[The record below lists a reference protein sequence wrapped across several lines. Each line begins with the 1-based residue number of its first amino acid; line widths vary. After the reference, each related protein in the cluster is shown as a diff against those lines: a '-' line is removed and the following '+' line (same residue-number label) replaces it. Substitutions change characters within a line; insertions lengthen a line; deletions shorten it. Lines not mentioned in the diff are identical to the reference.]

1 MESAVMNNVVK
12 VRSPRVRSAGT
23 PAALLL
29 SLAALP
35 WTLPTALPTAIAAE
49 SPPIDPAI
57 QAAVDSPDRPAKDHE
72 RDAKRHYAEIMQF
85 VGVRPGQ
92 TVIELFA
99 ANGTTA
105 EVLSRIVGP
114 NGKVYMQ
121 NPPFFYEHFGAKA
134 SAAVDERL
142 ANNRLPNVVRLDKP
156 INELGLAPNSLD
168 GAMAMMVLHDFFWMT
183 PDVPGVLRELHT
195 ALKPGA
201 WFGVVDHSAPPGTG
215 SAMALDRDKG
225 PHRIDEEYVK
235 KLFADAGFVL
245 EARNDALRNPQDDRT
260 KPFFAPEM
268 KDKET
273 DRFVLRFRKP

>member
-12 VRSPRVRSAGT
+12 IHFLKVHSLGIF
-23 PAALLL
+23 AALLL

-35 WTLPTALPTAIAAE
+35 WAKAAE

-57 QAAVDSPDRPAKDHE
+57 QAAVDSPDRPAKDRE

-99 ANGTTA
+99 TNGTTA

-114 NGKVYMQ
+114 QGKVYMQ
-121 NPPFFYEHFGAKA
+121 NPPFFYERFGAKA
-134 SAAVDERL
+134 VAAVEERL

-183 PDVPGVLRELHT
+183 PDVPAVLRELHT

-215 SAMALDRDKG
+215 AAMALDRDKG
-225 PHRIDEEYVK
+225 PHRIDEAYVK

-245 EARNDALRNPQDDRT
+245 EASNDALRNPQDDRT

-273 DRFVLRFRKP
+273 DRFVFRFRKP